1 MRLKSFLLSGLGV
14 LGVIAVLA
22 LVLSGGKASVA
33 AVEIGQPAKNFTAK
47 DSNGQSVTLDSFKG
61 QRIVL
66 EWTNDGCPFVQ
77 KHYNSG
83 NMQRIQ
89 NKYKDNTVWL
99 SIISS
104 APGKQ
109 GHVTG
114 EGANT
119 LTTSRQAN
127 PDLVILDESGEVGKL
142 YEAVTTPHMFVI
154 DENFNVVYD
163 GAIDNNNS
171 TNPATIKDATNYV
184 EAALDALAKG
194 EAIETPK
201 TRPYGCS
208 VKY

>member
-1 MRLKSFLLSGLGV
+1 MKLKSYLLSGLGV

-22 LVLSGGKASVA
+22 LVLSNGKESIA
-33 AVEIGQPAKNFTAK
+33 AVEIGQPAKNFTATNSK
-47 DSNGQSVTLDSFKG
+47 GEAITLESFKG

-83 NMQRIQ
+83 NMQKLQ
-89 NKYKDNTVWL
+89 NKYQDDTVWL
-99 SIISS
+99 TIISS

-114 EGANT
+114 EAADA
-119 LTTSRQAN
+119 LTTSRQAA
-127 PDLVILDESGEVGKL
+127 PDHVLLDESGEVGRL
-142 YEAVTTPHMFVI
+142 YEAVTTPHMFII

-163 GAIDNNNS
+163 GAIDSNNS
-171 TNPATIKDATNYV
+171 ADIETIKGATNYV
-184 EAALDALAKG
+184 DVALTALANG
-194 EAIETPK
+194 EAIETSK